1 MKNKRIFNSG
11 FTLIELLVVVAIIG
25 LLSSIVLV
33 FLNNARAKGGDAAVK
48 TNLHTVANEANIFYS
63 DNSNSYGGDF
73 ADPCPTNFDPLSI
86 YMFSKDKAIN
96 EAITEATKRGNG
108 SFCYSSPSDWAVAVG
123 LKTNANTSW
132 CTDSQGAATQINA
145 VPSLAIN
152 GGVCG
157 ERVGGWCGDGKC
169 SVGETRRSCPA
180 DCGGII
186 IIPPGKK

>member
-1 MKNKRIFNSG
+1 MKSKKILNNG

-48 TNLHTVANEANIFYS
+48 TNLHTVTNQAGIFYS
-63 DNSNSYGGDF
+63 DNNNSYGVDF
-73 ADPCPTNFDPLSI
+73 ASSCPTVFGAPGN
-86 YMFSKDKAIN
+86 MFSSDKAIYD
-96 EAITEATKRGNG
+96 AITEAVKRGNG
-108 SFCYSSPSDWAVAVG
+108 SFCYSSASDWAVAVG
-123 LKTNANTSW
+123 LKTDANTSW

-169 SVGETRRSCPA
+169 SAGETRRSCPA

>member
-1 MKNKRIFNSG
+1 MKSKKIFNWG

-25 LLSSIVLV
+25 LLSSVVLA

-48 TNLHTVANEANIFYS
+48 TNLHTVANEAYLFYS
-63 DNSNSYGGDF
+63 DNGNSYGVDF
-73 ADPCPTNFDPLSI
+73 ADSCPADFDTSSSN
-86 YMFSKDKAIN
+86 MFSKDKAIYD
-96 EAITEATKRGNG
+96 AITEAVKRGND
-108 SFCYSSPSDWAVAVG
+108 SFCYSSSSDWAVAVG

-132 CTDSQGAATQINA
+132 CTDSQGAATQINV

-169 SVGETRRSCPA
+169 SITENRRSCPI

-186 IIPPGKK
+186 IRPPSE

>member
-1 MKNKRIFNSG
+1 MKSKKILNNG

-33 FLNNARAKGGDAAVK
+33 FLNSARAKGGDAAVK

-63 DNSNSYGGDF
+63 DNGNSYGEDF
-73 ADPCPTNFDPLSI
+73 ADSCPADFDTSSTN
-86 YMFSKDKAIN
+86 MFSKDKAIYD
-96 EAITEATKRGNG
+96 AITEAVKRGNG
-108 SFCYSSPSDWAVAVG
+108 SFCYSSTSDWAVAVG

-132 CTDSQGAATQINA
+132 CADSQGAATQIDA
-145 VPSLAIN
+145 APSLAIN

-169 SVGETRRSCPA
+169 GAGETKRNCPA

-186 IIPPGKK
+186 IRPPSE